1 MFPNQNDCFNNS
13 LRPRRNSDSSQS
25 EEMTNK
31 NIQRQSQHLF
41 IRRSHNVNLT
51 QGQAQ
56 ALVDLELSLQAAI
69 EAILIIFDAQEDI
82 DDTELQSLIQELKV
96 IQEQKEIIAIDCS
109 DDITIIQAQIQIEVV
124 VQAVIQLLAKIT
136 AKIAET

>member
-1 MFPNQNDCFNNS
+1 MFPNQNDCFNNN
-13 LRPRRNSDSSQS
+13 LRPRRNSNSSQS
-25 EEMTNK
+25 EEMTNQ
-31 NIQRQSQHLF
+31 NIQRQSQHLI
-41 IRRSHNVNLT
+41 IRRSHNVNIA

-82 DDTELQSLIQELKV
+82 DDTELQSLVQELKV

-109 DDITIIQAQIQIEVV
+109 DDINITQAQVQIEVV

-136 AKIAET
+136 AKIVET

>member
-69 EAILIIFDAQEDI
+69 EAILVIFDAQDDI

-136 AKIAET
+136 AKIAEA